1 MRDKIIG
8 SGCLNLDK
16 LPNNYVQ
23 NVLGILALG
32 LGLGLKFWIKTELKI
47 LTEAKLSGNCVAVTR
62 SFS

>member
-32 LGLGLKFWIKTELKI
+32 LGLKFWIKTELKI